1 MMPASLPAFPGK
13 AEAVLLQQRHT
24 GLPRGRMRHRKET
37 CGEGGAGWGVLG
49 VLSCQ

>member
-37 CGEGGAGWGVLG
+37 CEREEQGGGFWA
-49 VLSCQ
+49 C